1 MMQIEN
7 CPSTTIHSFGTMK
20 PSAMGHR
27 IARDATCIYL
37 NNLPF
42 PCQGKIRGS
51 LAKVPADRHVQSLR
65 VRSIKFLVLL
75 SLPAADLLICVCA
88 AGDELASESLLGKQ
102 QPRQIEAAVN

>member
-20 PSAMGHR
+20 PSAMGPR

-42 PCQGKIRGS
+42 PRQGKIRGS
-51 LAKVPADRHVQSLR
+51 LAKVPADRHVQSL
-65 VRSIKFLVLL
+65 RSIKFLVLL